1 MNDRFRWWKVVI
13 WVLFLSPFVI
23 GCGLSLWRKSNI
35 SKKENDEF
43 MLMRDAML
51 QAVDYDSVIPNLK
64 NGEWEELGRERLSLI
79 SGREGENNIIQPES
93 KKCIRKVCSELRRY
107 RFRIGSSYEFA
118 YLITK
123 HSDSRKW
130 AYKLLQA
137 SGAISD
143 MDVNEF
149 EAYYTKKI
157 KEIDDKEAE
166 LLDVRISETYKGLSE
181 ALAKIYEDL
190 TGSGYS
196 IGTIDQFIEEMNNP
210 EFRQKIYSYAN
221 DEGINTTEV
230 QAYYAE
236 LVISQSQTKE
246 AELKRLKTHLN
257 ILLQSLNALMIQQ
270 KM

>member
-1 MNDRFRWWKVVI
+1 
-13 WVLFLSPFVI
+13 
-23 GCGLSLWRKSNI
+23 
-35 SKKENDEF
+35 
-43 MLMRDAML
+43 
-51 QAVDYDSVIPNLK
+51 
-64 NGEWEELGRERLSLI
+64 
-79 SGREGENNIIQPES
+79 
-93 KKCIRKVCSELRRY
+93 
-107 RFRIGSSYEFA
+107 
-118 YLITK
+118 
-123 HSDSRKW
+123 
-130 AYKLLQA
+130 
-137 SGAISD
+137 